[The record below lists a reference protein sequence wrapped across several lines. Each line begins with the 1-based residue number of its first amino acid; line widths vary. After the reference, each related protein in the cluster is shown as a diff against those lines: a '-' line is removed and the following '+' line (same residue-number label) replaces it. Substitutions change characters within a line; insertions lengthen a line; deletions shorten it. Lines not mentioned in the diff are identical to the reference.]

1 MYRKTRVN
9 ITRLFV
15 GALIVLLLV
24 SKSKWEATSE
34 VVCAILFLTGCV
46 LVGIASLGRLWCS
59 LYIAGYKT
67 DHLVILGPYSVSR
80 NPLYF
85 FSLLGGVGVG
95 LATETFIIP
104 LAIAA
109 MFAFYYPFVIR
120 HEEEKLRMHHGE
132 EFETYF
138 RSVPQ
143 FWPKWSLLDEP
154 KEYIVAPKVFRK
166 HMYSA
171 LWFVWIV
178 GILELIETLREL
190 NVLPAPFSIY

>member
-24 SKSKWEATSE
+24 SKSKWEEKSE
-34 VVCAILFLTGCV
+34 AVCGVLFLTGCV

-59 LYIAGYKT
+59 LYIAGRKT
-67 DHLVILGPYSVSR
+67 DHLVVLGPYSVSR

-95 LATETFIIP
+95 LATETFTVPI
-104 LAIAA
+104 AIAA
-109 MFAFYYPFVIR
+109 MFTFYYPFVIR
-120 HEEEKLRMHHGE
+120 HEEEKLRMHHSE

-138 RSVPQ
+138 RSVPR

-154 KEYIVAPKVFRK
+154 KEYIVAPKVFRR

-178 GILELIETLREL
+178 GILELLETFREL
-190 NVLPAPFSIY
+190 GVLSALLSIY